1 MTRDQAGRGV
11 VFAFFGI
18 PGAGKSTLCRR
29 FGEVCGVPAIDTD
42 IFMTPEEVVA
52 VQEGRYT
59 QAMRLA
65 NIERYAAE
73 VCRLL
78 TDGAK
83 AVAIADGL
91 PNDEA
96 RAFLQESLPDASVV
110 FVLVKTPRVLW
121 EARLSDRGDSAVQ
134 IGIIEA
140 DAYTRENWKAPSAG
154 FKHEVIEN
162 CEDLTALDSTLR
174 GLHRRFASTD
184 P

>member
-1 MTRDQAGRGV
+1 V

-96 RAFLQESLPDASVV
+96 RAFLINRLDGGRVV
-110 FVLVKTPRVLW
+110 FLEVETPRRLW
-121 EARLSDRGDSAVQ
+121 EERLASRAGTPVD
-134 IGIIEA
+134 IGITEA
-140 DAYTRENWKAPSAG
+140 DAYVRQNWEAPSAG

-162 CEDLTALDSTLR
+162 REDLTALDSTLR
-174 GLHRRFASTD
+174 GLHRRFASPD